1 MDVEVALRVY
11 DRMKQNS
18 SRYYQEHKEEVL
30 RKKREKYM
38 ESRKDAPVARRGRP
52 PKDKGVAEG
61 GSGGAEN
68 PA

>member
-11 DRMKQNS
+11 DRMKQNA

-30 RKKREKYM
+30 RKKKERYI
-38 ESRKDAPVARRGRP
+38 ESRKDVPPARRGRP
-52 PKDKGVAEG
+52 PKDKGVAQG
-61 GSGGAEN
+61 GSGEAEN